1 MVNKISHIILA
12 LLLLITS
19 VGVTVSKHYCGDSL
33 ESVTVVVTPEPC
45 CEIPSGC
52 CHDESTTIKLEDS
65 YSVTS
70 FSFVQS
76 QFAVLLPL
84 FVDLIQNGTI
94 ESSSINNQI
103 LIPPPPLKIQTV
115 LASIQLYLI

>member
-12 LLLLITS
+12 LLILITS
-19 VGVTVSKHYCGDSL
+19 VGVTVSKHYCGNSL

-45 CEIPSGC
+45 CEIPDGC

-70 FSFVQS
+70 FSSVQP

-84 FVDLIQNGTI
+84 LIDLEQNGTV
-94 ESSSINNQI
+94 ESSSINNLI
-103 LIPPPPLKIQTV
+103 LIPLRPLKIQTV
-115 LASIQLYLI
+115 LASLQLYLI